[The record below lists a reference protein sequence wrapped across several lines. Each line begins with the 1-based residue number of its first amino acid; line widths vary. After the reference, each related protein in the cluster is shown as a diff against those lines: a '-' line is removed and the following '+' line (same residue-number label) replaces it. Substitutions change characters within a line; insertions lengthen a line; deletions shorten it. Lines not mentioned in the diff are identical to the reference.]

1 MALFIDAHCHLQDER
16 ARGRGDLRSLIARAR
31 DRLLIETDSPD
42 IPPAGSTG
50 LNEPSYL
57 FLAAQTAFEVLGVNL
72 EDVAA
77 LTTANATALFGSLAA
92 PGPI

>member
-1 MALFIDAHCHLQDER
+1 MVSFIDAHCHLQDER
-16 ARGRGDLRSLIARAR
+16 ARGDLRSLMARAR

-57 FLAAQTAFEVLGVNL
+57 FLAAQTASEVLGVNL

-77 LTTANATALFGSLAA
+77 LATANATALFGSLAA